1 LLDTCGQYFSSG
13 SSKKKLD
20 YFLLYFQRY
29 FLFKVSCFP
38 SSESFPLG
46 ISNLVHETIA
56 NLRPK
61 LEMPKDFEASCTLV
75 LGVEEEFLNVL
86 KEKMPTFLADLA
98 PGEKSDG
105 DGLGTIREGDEE
117 EEGHE
122 DLSQASEG
130 NSQSQTS
137 ATRSRSASQAAMYE
151 EGIEGDDDKEEGGD
165 EDERE
170 EAGDWVDQD
179 DGGLSQEGSE
189 RVLEVE
195 EGDEDIA
202 IPTAPVFNPCP
213 EDDDFLAALDK
224 MVNDN
229 ITESKAV
236 SRDKANFS
244 TMTAPV
250 ASGKGKKTWEQLQE
264 EGEGEKAANVQVVV
278 MLRKGGKAATTKG
291 ITVSADSMLGEQ
303 FIAKEELEKNERT
316 RMKQLTLEINERQEE
331 EELQE
336 AIQQLQRVSVGGQRD
351 QHRGARGFRP
361 PKGAPD
367 ADLIFG
373 SGKRAPPK

>member
-1 LLDTCGQYFSSG
+1 
-13 SSKKKLD
+13 
-20 YFLLYFQRY
+20 
-29 FLFKVSCFP
+29 
-38 SSESFPLG
+38 
-46 ISNLVHETIA
+46 
-56 NLRPK
+56 
-61 LEMPKDFEASCTLV
+61 M
-75 LGVEEEFLNVL
+75 NVL

-151 EGIEGDDDKEEGGD
+151 EGIEEDDDKEGRD

-224 MVNDN
+224 V
-229 ITESKAV
+229 TS
-236 SRDKANFS
+236 
-244 TMTAPV
+244 
-250 ASGKGKKTWEQLQE
+250 
-264 EGEGEKAANVQVVV
+264 
-278 MLRKGGKAATTKG
+278 
-291 ITVSADSMLGEQ
+291 
-303 FIAKEELEKNERT
+303 
-316 RMKQLTLEINERQEE
+316 LTLFLNGI
-331 EELQE
+331 
-336 AIQQLQRVSVGGQRD
+336 
-351 QHRGARGFRP
+351 
-361 PKGAPD
+361 
-367 ADLIFG
+367 
-373 SGKRAPPK
+373 